1 MRTLVLLALATVAAI
16 AAIGAGTPARSA
28 SLPAAS
34 VAGKGGAPIP
44 KLDWRD
50 CDDGF
55 QCATAKVPLDYDSPR
70 GRTIELALIRAPAA
84 DPSRKIGSL
93 FAHPGGS
100 GGASTSADRYLV
112 KK

>member
-1 MRTLVLLALATVAAI
+1 MRTLVLLALATV

-70 GRTIELALIRAPAA
+70 GKTIGLALIRAGFRTESEDRLALR
-84 DPSRKIGSL
+84 PSRRLRRSLDQRGSL
-93 FAHPGGS
+93 PRQGVI
-100 GGASTSADRYLV
+100 L
-112 KK
+112 